1 MQFLFSLRSGLK
13 KDNFQFRG
21 GDLRRYRL
29 FYALF
34 SDVFFAGGVGG
45 GVLARGN
52 ARFEFEH
59 FAEIVQR
66 AVTGGFGD
74 FADGRAVADQQFGGF
89 FNADGAQVFYG
100 RNVESLGEEFAE
112 VNGAGACDGGES
124 VVGDFGIAVVG
135 VDIVD
140 DRFEHMFVTAGKVR
154 LLFVRGS
161 FV

>member
-1 MQFLFSLRSGLK
+1 MQFLFSFSGLK
-13 KDNFQFRG
+13 RDNFRFRG

-34 SDVFFAGGVGG
+34 SDRFFAGGVGG
-45 GVLARGN
+45 GVLARRN

-74 FADGRAVADQQFGGF
+74 FTYRRAVADKKFGGF
-89 FNADGAQVFYG
+89 FDADGAQVFYG
-100 RNVESLGEEFAE
+100 RNVENLGENLAE
-112 VNGAGACDGGES
+112 VYGADACDSGKS
-124 VVGDFGIAVVG
+124 IVGDVGIAVVG

-140 DRFEHMFVTAGKVR
+140 DRFEHMFVTVGKVR